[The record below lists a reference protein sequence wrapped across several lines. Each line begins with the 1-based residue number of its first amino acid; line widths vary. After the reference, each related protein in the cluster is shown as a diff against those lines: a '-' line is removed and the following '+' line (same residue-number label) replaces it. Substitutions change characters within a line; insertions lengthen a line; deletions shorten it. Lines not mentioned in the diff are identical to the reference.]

1 MGPRLCEVC
10 KEAQSKYKCPSCL
23 TPYCSLVCF
32 KKHKEIPC
40 VKPVSSEEKPNLV
53 PESNVETPLNVEE
66 PGDVLQK
73 LQLEAIA
80 SSSEICDALKDENL
94 QKIIGNIDSSPD
106 AQNELEKAM
115 GVEVFRIFTDKELQD
130 SRKSSS
136 FQINFN
142 FKRRLSVWLA
152 ALISCISRFAQVC
165 RREFFDVIHIALQF

>member
-40 VKPVSSEEKPNLV
+40 AKPVSSEEKPNLV
-53 PESNVETPLNVEE
+53 PESNVERPLNVEE

-80 SSSEICDALKDENL
+80 SSSEICDALEDENL
-94 QKIIGNIDSSPD
+94 QKIICNINSSPD

-115 GVEVFRIFTDKELQD
+115 GMEVFRIFTDK
-130 SRKSSS
+130 
-136 FQINFN
+136 I
-142 FKRRLSVWLA
+142 LSN
-152 ALISCISRFAQVC
+152 IKP
-165 RREFFDVIHIALQF
+165 